1 MKIEAP
7 IEVTVS
13 LGPDGEIVVNVDTTE
28 DTERV
33 RVLLNDATLY
43 VGHPGEQEAPAA
55 LLMEISRVLDTA
67 AADDGYLGIPPEAR
81 IRRILHKRITIEEY
95 R

>member
-1 MKIEAP
+1 VKIEAP

-13 LGPDGEIVVNVDTTE
+13 LGLDGEIVVNIDTTE

-43 VGHPGEQEAPAA
+43 VGNPETQENPAA
-55 LLMEISRVLDTA
+55 LLAEINGVLTEVA
-67 AADDGYLGIPPEAR
+67 AVPPEAR
-81 IRRILHKRITIEEY
+81 IRRILHKRITLKEY
-95 R
+95 Q